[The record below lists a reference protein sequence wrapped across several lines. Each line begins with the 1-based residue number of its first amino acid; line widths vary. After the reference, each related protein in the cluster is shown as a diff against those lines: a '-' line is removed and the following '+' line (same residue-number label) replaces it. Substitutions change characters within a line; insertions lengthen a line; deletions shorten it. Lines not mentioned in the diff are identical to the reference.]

1 MGISW
6 AEMEG
11 DDNRFSSGIPKDN
24 KRLERSD
31 NKPHSEEQAAMET
44 RKRRR
49 DAAEHFAKNFSI
61 LDALRSNLP
70 EVFAAEILPKFDL
83 LSTLSLAQV
92 NKTYRDEV
100 WSVDGV
106 SSLEPKIK
114 ARAHVLMERAKK
126 NGGMHGEETNETNY
140 LNTKP
145 MYWAVKHGNVPA
157 VRALLAS
164 EEDVDRSLF
173 KEYIPVFWNVTGDFG
188 PLHLAADEGW
198 LPVVKA
204 LIQAGANVDNLY
216 ADDDEY
222 DDYYPNYGHPH
233 IRSETPLC
241 LAAGNGRVDICLE
254 LIKAGADVGLN
265 APLCDA
271 AAVGNV
277 DCVQA
282 LIDAGADVNCLRVRL
297 GSAPLETA
305 AGHGHVEIVKA
316 LIQAGA
322 DVNLRDGAGQT
333 PLFLASRGNNP
344 ICLMELLKAG
354 ADMNIASYPSEFE
367 PGFDDMHYDMH
378 TGITPLHV
386 AAFEGNESCVMLLV
400 QAGADVRKTDRTDDR
415 TPLSD
420 AERGAAEND
429 GEMKTR
435 YKNIVQALKY
445 AGA

>member
-70 EVFAAEILPKFDL
+70 EVFAAEILPKVDL

-92 NKTYRDEV
+92 NKKYRDEV
-100 WSVDGV
+100 WSVNGV

-114 ARAHVLMERAKK
+114 ARAHMLVERVKK
-126 NGGMHGEETNETNY
+126 NGMDNETNY
-140 LNTKP
+140 WNTKP

-173 KEYIPVFWNVTGDFG
+173 KEYIPRFYVWDDFG
-188 PLHLAADEGW
+188 PLHLAVDEGW

-216 ADDDEY
+216 AADDE
-222 DDYYPNYGHPH
+222 DEHYYENSYYPH

-254 LIKAGADVGLN
+254 LIKAGADVRLN
-265 APLCDA
+265 TPLRDA
-271 AAVGNV
+271 AAVGNL

-282 LIDAGADVNCLRVRL
+282 LIDAGADVNCFRL
-297 GSAPLETA
+297 WRAPLETA
-305 AGHGHVEIVKA
+305 AAHGHVEIVKA

-322 DVNLRDGAGQT
+322 DVNMRDGAGRT
-333 PLFLASRGNNP
+333 PLFHAAGTGNDP

-367 PGFDDMHYDMH
+367 PGFEDMH

-386 AAFEGNESCVMLLV
+386 AACEGNESCVMLLV

>member
-70 EVFAAEILPKFDL
+70 EVFAAEILPKVDL

-92 NKTYRDEV
+92 NKKYRDEV

-106 SSLEPKIK
+106 SSLQPKIN
-114 ARAHVLMERAKK
+114 AHSYMLMERAKK
-126 NGGMHGEETNETNY
+126 NGGMHGGETY
-140 LNTKP
+140 WNTKP

-164 EEDVDRSLF
+164 GVDVDRSLF
-173 KEYIPVFWNVTGDFG
+173 KEYIRVVYVWDDFG
-188 PLHLAADEGW
+188 PLHLAAAEGW

-222 DDYYPNYGHPH
+222 EHSYYPH

-254 LIKAGADVGLN
+254 LIKAGADVRLN
-265 APLCDA
+265 APLRDA

-333 PLFLASRGNNP
+333 PLFSAAAGKKP
-344 ICLMELLKAG
+344 TCLMELLKAG

-367 PGFDDMHYDMH
+367 PGFDDMDY
-378 TGITPLHV
+378 GITPLHV
-386 AAFEGNESCVMLLV
+386 SVLEGNESCVMLLV
-400 QAGADVRKTDRTDDR
+400 QAGADVRKTDRLDGM

-420 AERGAAEND
+420 AERFAARND
-429 GEMKTR
+429 GERKTR

>member
-1 MGISW
+1 
-6 AEMEG
+6 MEG

-92 NKTYRDEV
+92 NKKYRDEV
-100 WSVDGV
+100 WSVNGV
-106 SSLEPKIK
+106 SSLQPKIN
-114 ARAHVLMERAKK
+114 AHSYMLMERAKK
-126 NGGMHGEETNETNY
+126 NGGMHGGETY
-140 LNTKP
+140 WNTKP

-164 EEDVDRSLF
+164 GVDVDRSLF
-173 KEYIPVFWNVTGDFG
+173 KEYIRVVYVWDDFG
-188 PLHLAADEGW
+188 PLHLAAAEGW

-222 DDYYPNYGHPH
+222 EHSYYPH

-254 LIKAGADVGLN
+254 VIKAGADVRLN
-265 APLCDA
+265 APLRDA

-277 DCVQA
+277 DCVQV
-282 LIDAGADVNCLRVRL
+282 LIDAGADVNCLRL

-322 DVNLRDGAGQT
+322 DVNIRDGAGQT
-333 PLFLASRGNNP
+333 PLFSAAAGKKP
-344 ICLMELLKAG
+344 TCLMELLKAG

-367 PGFDDMHYDMH
+367 PGFDDMDY
-378 TGITPLHV
+378 GITPLHV
-386 AAFEGNESCVMLLV
+386 SVLEGNESCVMLLV
-400 QAGADVRKTDRTDDR
+400 QAGADVRKTDRLDGM

-420 AERGAAEND
+420 AERFAARND
-429 GEMKTR
+429 GERKTR

>member
-1 MGISW
+1 
-6 AEMEG
+6 MEG

-92 NKTYRDEV
+92 NKKYRDEV
-100 WSVDGV
+100 WSVNGV
-106 SSLEPKIK
+106 SSLQPKIN
-114 ARAHVLMERAKK
+114 AHSYMLMERAKK
-126 NGGMHGEETNETNY
+126 NGGMHGGETY
-140 LNTKP
+140 WNTKP

-164 EEDVDRSLF
+164 GVDVDRSLF
-173 KEYIPVFWNVTGDFG
+173 KEYIRVVYVWDDFG
-188 PLHLAADEGW
+188 PLHLAAAEGW

-222 DDYYPNYGHPH
+222 EHSYYPH

-254 LIKAGADVGLN
+254 VIKAGADVRLN
-265 APLCDA
+265 APLRDA

-277 DCVQA
+277 DCVQV
-282 LIDAGADVNCLRVRL
+282 LIDAGADVNCLRL

-333 PLFLASRGNNP
+333 PLFSAAAGKKP
-344 ICLMELLKAG
+344 TCLMELLKAG

-367 PGFDDMHYDMH
+367 PGFDDMDY
-378 TGITPLHV
+378 GITPLHV
-386 AAFEGNESCVMLLV
+386 SVLEGNESCVMLLV
-400 QAGADVRKTDRTDDR
+400 QAGADVRKTDRLDGM

-420 AERGAAEND
+420 AERFAARND
-429 GEMKTR
+429 GERKTR

>member
-1 MGISW
+1 MGISRW

-70 EVFAAEILPKFDL
+70 EVFAAEILPKVDL

-92 NKTYRDEV
+92 NKKYRDEV

-106 SSLEPKIK
+106 SSLQPKIN
-114 ARAHVLMERAKK
+114 AHSYMLMERAKK

-173 KEYIPVFWNVTGDFG
+173 KEYIPRFYVWDDFG
-188 PLHLAADEGW
+188 PLHLAVDEGW

-216 ADDDEY
+216 ADYDEY
-222 DDYYPNYGHPH
+222 ENSAYPD

-254 LIKAGADVGLN
+254 LIKAGADVRLN
-265 APLCDA
+265 APLRDA
-271 AAVGNV
+271 AAVGNL

-282 LIDAGADVNCLRVRL
+282 LIDAGADVNCFRL
-297 GSAPLETA
+297 WRAPLETA
-305 AGHGHVEIVKA
+305 AAHGHVEIVKA

-322 DVNLRDGAGQT
+322 DVNMRDGAGRT
-333 PLFLASRGNNP
+333 PLFHAAGTGNDP

-367 PGFDDMHYDMH
+367 PGFEDMH

-386 AAFEGNESCVMLLV
+386 AACEGNESCVMLLV

-420 AERGAAEND
+420 AERGAARND
-429 GEMKTR
+429 GEKKTR

>member
-1 MGISW
+1 MTTTDFPRGFRKTTNASNAPITSLT
-6 AEMEG
+6 
-11 DDNRFSSGIPKDN
+11 P
-24 KRLERSD
+24 
-31 NKPHSEEQAAMET
+31 EEQAAMET

-70 EVFAAEILPKFDL
+70 EVFAAEILPKVDL

-92 NKTYRDEV
+92 NKKYRDEV

-106 SSLEPKIK
+106 SSLQPKIN
-114 ARAHVLMERAKK
+114 AHSYMLMERAKK
-126 NGGMHGEETNETNY
+126 NGDMHGGETY
-140 LNTKP
+140 WNTKP

-173 KEYIPVFWNVTGDFG
+173 KEYIPRFYVWDDFG
-188 PLHLAADEGW
+188 PLHLAVDEGW

-216 ADDDEY
+216 AADDE
-222 DDYYPNYGHPH
+222 DEHYYENSYYPH

-254 LIKAGADVGLN
+254 LIKAGADVRLN
-265 APLCDA
+265 APLRDA
-271 AAVGNV
+271 AAVGNL

-282 LIDAGADVNCLRVRL
+282 LIDAGADVNCFRL
-297 GSAPLETA
+297 WRAPLETA
-305 AGHGHVEIVKA
+305 AAHGHVEIVKA

-322 DVNLRDGAGQT
+322 DVNMRDGAGRT
-333 PLFLASRGNNP
+333 PLFHAAGTGNDP

-367 PGFDDMHYDMH
+367 PGFDDMH

-386 AAFEGNESCVMLLV
+386 AACEGNESCVMLLV
-400 QAGADVRKTDRTDDR
+400 QAGADVRKTDRTDGR

-420 AERGAAEND
+420 AEEGAAGND
-429 GEMKTR
+429 GEKKTR

>member
-1 MGISW
+1 
-6 AEMEG
+6 
-11 DDNRFSSGIPKDN
+11 
-24 KRLERSD
+24 
-31 NKPHSEEQAAMET
+31 MET

-61 LDALRSNLP
+61 LDALHSNLP
-70 EVFAAEILPKFDL
+70 EVFAAEILPKVDL

-92 NKTYRDEV
+92 NKKYRDEV
-100 WSVDGV
+100 WSVNGV

-114 ARAHVLMERAKK
+114 AHSYMLMERAKK
-126 NGGMHGEETNETNY
+126 NGGMHGGETY
-140 LNTKP
+140 WNTKP

-173 KEYIPVFWNVTGDFG
+173 KEYIPRFWNVTGDFG
-188 PLHLAADEGW
+188 PLHLAVDEGW

-222 DDYYPNYGHPH
+222 ENSYYPH

-254 LIKAGADVGLN
+254 LIKAGADVRLN
-265 APLCDA
+265 TPLRDA

-277 DCVQA
+277 DCVQV
-282 LIDAGADVNCLRVRL
+282 LIDAGADVNCLRL

-305 AGHGHVEIVKA
+305 AAHGHVEIVKA

-322 DVNLRDGAGQT
+322 DVNMRDGAGRT
-333 PLFLASRGNNP
+333 PLFHAAGTGNDP

-367 PGFDDMHYDMH
+367 PGFDDMDY
-378 TGITPLHV
+378 GITPLHV
-386 AAFEGNESCVMLLV
+386 SVLEGNESCVMLLV

-420 AERGAAEND
+420 AERGAEND
-429 GEMKTR
+429 GEKKTR
-435 YKNIVQALKY
+435 YMNIVQALKY

>member
-1 MGISW
+1 MGISRW

-92 NKTYRDEV
+92 NKKYRDEV
-100 WSVDGV
+100 WSVNGV
-106 SSLEPKIK
+106 SSLQPKIN
-114 ARAHVLMERAKK
+114 AHSYMLMERAKK
-126 NGGMHGEETNETNY
+126 NGGMHGGETY
-140 LNTKP
+140 WNTKP

-164 EEDVDRSLF
+164 GVDVDRSLF
-173 KEYIPVFWNVTGDFG
+173 KEYIRVVYVWDDFG
-188 PLHLAADEGW
+188 PLHLAAAEGW

-222 DDYYPNYGHPH
+222 EHSYYPH

-254 LIKAGADVGLN
+254 LIKAGADVRLN
-265 APLCDA
+265 APLRDA

-277 DCVQA
+277 DCVQV

-322 DVNLRDGAGQT
+322 DVNMRDGAGRT
-333 PLFLASRGNNP
+333 PLFHAAGTGNDP

-367 PGFDDMHYDMH
+367 PGFEDMH

-386 AAFEGNESCVMLLV
+386 AACEGNESCVMLLV

-420 AERGAAEND
+420 AERGAARND
-429 GEMKTR
+429 GEKKTR

>member
-1 MGISW
+1 MGISRW

-70 EVFAAEILPKFDL
+70 EVFAAEILPKVDL

-92 NKTYRDEV
+92 NKKYRDEV

-106 SSLEPKIK
+106 SSLQPKIN
-114 ARAHVLMERAKK
+114 AHSYMLMERAKK
-126 NGGMHGEETNETNY
+126 NGGMHGGETY
-140 LNTKP
+140 WNTKP

-173 KEYIPVFWNVTGDFG
+173 KEYIPRFYVWDDFG
-188 PLHLAADEGW
+188 PLHLAVDEGW

-216 ADDDEY
+216 ADDDE
-222 DDYYPNYGHPH
+222 DEHYYENSYYPH

-241 LAAGNGRVDICLE
+241 LAAGKGRVDICLE
-254 LIKAGADVGLN
+254 LIKAGADVRLN
-265 APLCDA
+265 APLRDA
-271 AAVGNV
+271 AAVGNL

-282 LIDAGADVNCLRVRL
+282 LIDAGADVNCFRL
-297 GSAPLETA
+297 WRAPLETA
-305 AGHGHVEIVKA
+305 AAHGHVEIVKA

-322 DVNLRDGAGQT
+322 DVNMRDGAGRT
-333 PLFLASRGNNP
+333 PLFSAAAGKKP
-344 ICLMELLKAG
+344 TCLMELLKAG

-367 PGFDDMHYDMH
+367 PGFEDMH

-386 AAFEGNESCVMLLV
+386 AACEGNESCVMLLV

-420 AERGAAEND
+420 AERGAARND
-429 GEMKTR
+429 GEKKTR

>member
-173 KEYIPVFWNVTGDFG
+173 KEYIPRFYVWDDFG
-188 PLHLAADEGW
+188 PLHLAVDEGW

-216 ADDDEY
+216 AADDE
-222 DDYYPNYGHPH
+222 DEHYYENSYYPH

-254 LIKAGADVGLN
+254 LIKAGADVRLN
-265 APLCDA
+265 APLRDA
-271 AAVGNV
+271 AAVGNL

-282 LIDAGADVNCLRVRL
+282 LIDAGADVNCFRL
-297 GSAPLETA
+297 WRAPLETA
-305 AGHGHVEIVKA
+305 AAHGHVEIVKA

-322 DVNLRDGAGQT
+322 DVNMRDGAGRT
-333 PLFLASRGNNP
+333 PLFHAAGTGNDP

-367 PGFDDMHYDMH
+367 PGFEDMH

-386 AAFEGNESCVMLLV
+386 AACEGNESCVMLLV

-420 AERGAAEND
+420 AERGAARND
-429 GEMKTR
+429 GEKKTR

>member
-1 MGISW
+1 
-6 AEMEG
+6 MEG

-92 NKTYRDEV
+92 NKKYRDEV
-100 WSVDGV
+100 WSVNGV
-106 SSLEPKIK
+106 SSLQPKIN
-114 ARAHVLMERAKK
+114 AHSYMLMERAKK
-126 NGGMHGEETNETNY
+126 NGGMHGGETY
-140 LNTKP
+140 WNTKP

-164 EEDVDRSLF
+164 GVDVDRSLF
-173 KEYIPVFWNVTGDFG
+173 KEYIRVVYVWDDFG
-188 PLHLAADEGW
+188 PLHLAAAEGW

-222 DDYYPNYGHPH
+222 EHSYYPH

-254 LIKAGADVGLN
+254 LIKAGADVRLN
-265 APLCDA
+265 APLRDA
-271 AAVGNV
+271 AAVGN
-277 DCVQA
+277 
-282 LIDAGADVNCLRVRL
+282 AGADVNCLRL

-322 DVNLRDGAGQT
+322 DVNIRDGAGQT
-333 PLFLASRGNNP
+333 PLFSAAAGKKP
-344 ICLMELLKAG
+344 TCLMELLKAG

-367 PGFDDMHYDMH
+367 PGFDDMDY
-378 TGITPLHV
+378 GITPLHV
-386 AAFEGNESCVMLLV
+386 SVLEGNESCVMLLV
-400 QAGADVRKTDRTDDR
+400 QAGADVRKTDRLDGM

-420 AERGAAEND
+420 AERFAARND
-429 GEMKTR
+429 GERKTR

>member
-92 NKTYRDEV
+92 NKKYRDEV
-100 WSVDGV
+100 WSVNGV
-106 SSLEPKIK
+106 SSLQPKIN
-114 ARAHVLMERAKK
+114 AHSYMLMERAKK
-126 NGGMHGEETNETNY
+126 NGGMHGGETY
-140 LNTKP
+140 WNTKP

-164 EEDVDRSLF
+164 GVDVDRSLF
-173 KEYIPVFWNVTGDFG
+173 KEYIRVVYVWDDFG
-188 PLHLAADEGW
+188 PLHLAAAEGW

-222 DDYYPNYGHPH
+222 EHSYYPH

-254 LIKAGADVGLN
+254 LIKAGADVRLN
-265 APLCDA
+265 APLRDA

-277 DCVQA
+277 DCVQV
-282 LIDAGADVNCLRVRL
+282 LIDAGADVNCLRL

-322 DVNLRDGAGQT
+322 DVNIRDGAGQT
-333 PLFLASRGNNP
+333 PLFSAAAGKKP
-344 ICLMELLKAG
+344 TCLMELLKAG

-367 PGFDDMHYDMH
+367 PGFDDMDY
-378 TGITPLHV
+378 GITPLHV
-386 AAFEGNESCVMLLV
+386 SVLEGNESCVMLLV
-400 QAGADVRKTDRTDDR
+400 QAGADVRKTDRLDGM

-420 AERGAAEND
+420 AERFAARND
-429 GEMKTR
+429 GERKTR

>member
-1 MGISW
+1 MGISRW

-92 NKTYRDEV
+92 NKKYRDEV
-100 WSVDGV
+100 WSVNGV

-114 ARAHVLMERAKK
+114 AHSYMLMERAKK
-126 NGGMHGEETNETNY
+126 NGGMHGGETY
-140 LNTKP
+140 WNTKP

-164 EEDVDRSLF
+164 GVDVDRSLF
-173 KEYIPVFWNVTGDFG
+173 KEYIRVVYVWDDFG
-188 PLHLAADEGW
+188 PLHLAAAEGW

-222 DDYYPNYGHPH
+222 EHSYYPH

-254 LIKAGADVGLN
+254 LIKAGADVRLN
-265 APLCDA
+265 APLRDA

-277 DCVQA
+277 DCVQV
-282 LIDAGADVNCLRVRL
+282 LIDAGADVNCLRL

-322 DVNLRDGAGQT
+322 DVNMRDGAGRT
-333 PLFLASRGNNP
+333 PLFHAAGTGNDP

-367 PGFDDMHYDMH
+367 PGFDDMDY
-378 TGITPLHV
+378 GITPLHV
-386 AAFEGNESCVMLLV
+386 SVLEGNESCVMLLV
-400 QAGADVRKTDRTDDR
+400 QAGADVRKTDRLDGM

-420 AERGAAEND
+420 AERFAARND
-429 GEMKTR
+429 GERKTR

>member
-1 MGISW
+1 MGISCW

-70 EVFAAEILPKFDL
+70 EVFAAEILPKVDL

-92 NKTYRDEV
+92 NKKYRDEV

-106 SSLEPKIK
+106 SSLQPKIN
-114 ARAHVLMERAKK
+114 AHSYMLMERAKK
-126 NGGMHGEETNETNY
+126 NGGMHGGETY
-140 LNTKP
+140 WNTKP

-173 KEYIPVFWNVTGDFG
+173 KEYIPRFYVWDDFG
-188 PLHLAADEGW
+188 PLHLAVDEGW

-216 ADDDEY
+216 AADDE
-222 DDYYPNYGHPH
+222 DEHYYENSYYPH

-254 LIKAGADVGLN
+254 LIKAGADVRLN
-265 APLCDA
+265 APLRDA
-271 AAVGNV
+271 AAVGNL

-282 LIDAGADVNCLRVRL
+282 LIDAGADVNCFRL
-297 GSAPLETA
+297 WRAPLETA
-305 AGHGHVEIVKA
+305 AAHGHVEIVKA

-322 DVNLRDGAGQT
+322 DVNMRDGAGRT
-333 PLFLASRGNNP
+333 PLFHAAGTGNDP

-367 PGFDDMHYDMH
+367 PGFEDMDY
-378 TGITPLHV
+378 GITPLHV
-386 AAFEGNESCVMLLV
+386 SVLEGNESCVMLLV

-420 AERGAAEND
+420 AERGAARND
-429 GEMKTR
+429 GEKKTR

>member
-1 MGISW
+1 MGISCW

-70 EVFAAEILPKFDL
+70 EVFAAEILPKVDL

-92 NKTYRDEV
+92 NKKYRDEV
-100 WSVDGV
+100 WSVNGV
-106 SSLEPKIK
+106 SSLEPKIN
-114 ARAHVLMERAKK
+114 ARANMLVERDKK
-126 NGGMHGEETNETNY
+126 KGMDPRENY
-140 LNTKP
+140 WITEPL
-145 MYWAVKHGNVPA
+145 YHAVKHGNVPA

-164 EEDVDRSLF
+164 GVDVDRSLM
-173 KEYIPVFWNVTGDFG
+173 KDYIDKGYYMPPNDFSA
-188 PLHLAADEGW
+188 LHLAIDEGW
-198 LPVVKA
+198 LPVVKV
-204 LIQAGANVDNLY
+204 LIEAGANVDNLY

-254 LIKAGADVGLN
+254 VIKAGADVRLN
-265 APLCDA
+265 APLRDA

-277 DCVQA
+277 DCVQV

-322 DVNLRDGAGQT
+322 DVNLRDGARQT

-367 PGFDDMHYDMH
+367 PGFEDMH

-386 AAFEGNESCVMLLV
+386 AACEGNESCVMLLV

>member
-92 NKTYRDEV
+92 NKKYRDEV
-100 WSVDGV
+100 WSVNGV
-106 SSLEPKIK
+106 SSLQPKIN
-114 ARAHVLMERAKK
+114 AHSYMLMERAKK
-126 NGGMHGEETNETNY
+126 NGGMHGGETY
-140 LNTKP
+140 WNTKP

-164 EEDVDRSLF
+164 GVDVDRSLF
-173 KEYIPVFWNVTGDFG
+173 KEYIRVVYVWDDFG
-188 PLHLAADEGW
+188 PLHLAAAEGW

-222 DDYYPNYGHPH
+222 EHSYYPH

-254 LIKAGADVGLN
+254 LIKAGADVRLN
-265 APLCDA
+265 APLRDA

-277 DCVQA
+277 DCVQV
-282 LIDAGADVNCLRVRL
+282 LIDAGADVNCLRL
-297 GSAPLETA
+297 GSVPLETA

-322 DVNLRDGAGQT
+322 DVNLQVGAGQT

-367 PGFDDMHYDMH
+367 PGFDDMDY
-378 TGITPLHV
+378 GITPLHV
-386 AAFEGNESCVMLLV
+386 SVLEGNESCVMLLV

>member
-92 NKTYRDEV
+92 NKKYRDEV
-100 WSVDGV
+100 WSVNGV
-106 SSLEPKIK
+106 SSLQPKIN
-114 ARAHVLMERAKK
+114 AHSYMLMERAKK
-126 NGGMHGEETNETNY
+126 NGGMHGGETY
-140 LNTKP
+140 WNTKP

-164 EEDVDRSLF
+164 GVDVDRSLF
-173 KEYIPVFWNVTGDFG
+173 KEYIRVVYVWDDFG
-188 PLHLAADEGW
+188 PLHLAAAEGW

-222 DDYYPNYGHPH
+222 EHSYYPH

-254 LIKAGADVGLN
+254 VIKAGADVRLN
-265 APLCDA
+265 APLRDA

-277 DCVQA
+277 DCVQV
-282 LIDAGADVNCLRVRL
+282 LIDAGADVNCLRL

-322 DVNLRDGAGQT
+322 DVNIRDGAGQT
-333 PLFLASRGNNP
+333 PLFSAAAGKKP
-344 ICLMELLKAG
+344 TCLMELLKAG

-367 PGFDDMHYDMH
+367 PGFDDMDY
-378 TGITPLHV
+378 GITPLHV
-386 AAFEGNESCVMLLV
+386 SVLEGNESCVMLLV
-400 QAGADVRKTDRTDDR
+400 QAGADVRKTDRTDGI

-420 AERGAAEND
+420 AEEGAAEKD
-429 GEMKTR
+429 GEKKTR

>member
-1 MGISW
+1 MGISRW

-49 DAAEHFAKNFSI
+49 DAAEHFAKNYSI

-92 NKTYRDEV
+92 NKKYRDEV
-100 WSVDGV
+100 WSVNGV

-114 ARAHVLMERAKK
+114 AHSYMLMERAKK
-126 NGGMHGEETNETNY
+126 NGGMHGGETY
-140 LNTKP
+140 WNTKP
-145 MYWAVKHGNVPA
+145 MNWAVKHGNVPA

-173 KEYIPVFWNVTGDFG
+173 KEYIPRFYVWDDFG
-188 PLHLAADEGW
+188 PLHLAVDEGW

-222 DDYYPNYGHPH
+222 EHSYYPH

-254 LIKAGADVGLN
+254 LIKAGADVRLN
-265 APLCDA
+265 APLRDA

-277 DCVQA
+277 DCVQV
-282 LIDAGADVNCLRVRL
+282 LIDAGADVNCLRL

-322 DVNLRDGAGQT
+322 DVNLRDGARQT

-367 PGFDDMHYDMH
+367 PGFEDMH

-386 AAFEGNESCVMLLV
+386 AACEGNESCVMLLV
-400 QAGADVRKTDRTDDR
+400 QAGADVRKTDRTDGI

-420 AERGAAEND
+420 AEEGAAEKD
-429 GEMKTR
+429 GEKKTR

>member
-1 MGISW
+1 MGAKCVWGSSRW

-70 EVFAAEILPKFDL
+70 EVFAAEILPKVDL

-92 NKTYRDEV
+92 NKKYRDEV
-100 WSVDGV
+100 WSVNGV
-106 SSLEPKIK
+106 SSLQPKIN
-114 ARAHVLMERAKK
+114 AHSYMLMERAKK
-126 NGGMHGEETNETNY
+126 NGGMHGGETY
-140 LNTKP
+140 WNTKP

-164 EEDVDRSLF
+164 GVDVDRSLF
-173 KEYIPVFWNVTGDFG
+173 KEYIRVVYVWDDFG
-188 PLHLAADEGW
+188 PLHLAAAEGW

-222 DDYYPNYGHPH
+222 EHSYYPH

-254 LIKAGADVGLN
+254 LIKAGADVRLN
-265 APLCDA
+265 APLRDA

-277 DCVQA
+277 DCVQV
-282 LIDAGADVNCLRVRL
+282 LIDAGADVNCLRL

-322 DVNLRDGAGQT
+322 DVNIRDGAGQT
-333 PLFLASRGNNP
+333 PLFSAAAGKKP
-344 ICLMELLKAG
+344 TCLMELLKAG

-367 PGFDDMHYDMH
+367 PGFDDMDY
-378 TGITPLHV
+378 GITPLHV
-386 AAFEGNESCVMLLV
+386 SVLEGNESCVMLLV

-420 AERGAAEND
+420 AERFAARND
-429 GEMKTR
+429 GERKTR

>member
-1 MGISW
+1 
-6 AEMEG
+6 MEG

-70 EVFAAEILPKFDL
+70 EVFAAEILPKVDL

-92 NKTYRDEV
+92 NKKYRDEV

-106 SSLEPKIK
+106 SSLQPKIN
-114 ARAHVLMERAKK
+114 AHSYMLMERAKK
-126 NGGMHGEETNETNY
+126 NGGMHGGETY
-140 LNTKP
+140 WNTKP

-173 KEYIPVFWNVTGDFG
+173 KEYIPRFYVWDDFG
-188 PLHLAADEGW
+188 PLHLDVDEGW

-216 ADDDEY
+216 AADDE
-222 DDYYPNYGHPH
+222 DEHYYENSYYPH

-241 LAAGNGRVDICLE
+241 LAAGDGRVDICLE
-254 LIKAGADVGLN
+254 LIKAGADVRLN
-265 APLCDA
+265 APLRDA
-271 AAVGNV
+271 AAVGNL

-282 LIDAGADVNCLRVRL
+282 LIDAGADVNCFRLLR
-297 GSAPLETA
+297 APLETA

-322 DVNLRDGAGQT
+322 DVNLRDGARQT

-420 AERGAAEND
+420 AERGAARND
-429 GEMKTR
+429 GEKKTR

>member
-1 MGISW
+1 
-6 AEMEG
+6 
-11 DDNRFSSGIPKDN
+11 
-24 KRLERSD
+24 
-31 NKPHSEEQAAMET
+31 
-44 RKRRR
+44 
-49 DAAEHFAKNFSI
+49 
-61 LDALRSNLP
+61 
-70 EVFAAEILPKFDL
+70 
-83 LSTLSLAQV
+83 V
-92 NKTYRDEV
+92 NKKYRDEV
-100 WSVDGV
+100 WSVNGV
-106 SSLEPKIK
+106 SSLQPKIN
-114 ARAHVLMERAKK
+114 AHSYMLMERAKK
-126 NGGMHGEETNETNY
+126 NGGMHGGETY
-140 LNTKP
+140 WNTKP

-164 EEDVDRSLF
+164 GVDVDRSLF
-173 KEYIPVFWNVTGDFG
+173 KEYIRVVYVWDDFG
-188 PLHLAADEGW
+188 PLHLAAAEGW

-222 DDYYPNYGHPH
+222 EHSYYPH

-254 LIKAGADVGLN
+254 VIKAGADVRLN
-265 APLCDA
+265 APLRDA

-277 DCVQA
+277 DCVQV
-282 LIDAGADVNCLRVRL
+282 LIDAGADVNCLRL

-322 DVNLRDGAGQT
+322 DVNIRDGAGQT
-333 PLFLASRGNNP
+333 PLFSAAAGKKP
-344 ICLMELLKAG
+344 TCLMELLKAG

-367 PGFDDMHYDMH
+367 PGFDDMDY
-378 TGITPLHV
+378 GITPLHV
-386 AAFEGNESCVMLLV
+386 SVLEGNESCVMLLV
-400 QAGADVRKTDRTDDR
+400 QAGADVRKTDRLDGM

-420 AERGAAEND
+420 AERFAARND
-429 GEMKTR
+429 GERKTR

>member
-1 MGISW
+1 
-6 AEMEG
+6 MEG

-92 NKTYRDEV
+92 NKKYRDEV
-100 WSVDGV
+100 WSVNGV

-114 ARAHVLMERAKK
+114 AHSYMLMERAKK
-126 NGGMHGEETNETNY
+126 NGGMHGGETY
-140 LNTKP
+140 WNTKP

-164 EEDVDRSLF
+164 GVDVDRSLF
-173 KEYIPVFWNVTGDFG
+173 KEYIRVVYVWDDFG

-222 DDYYPNYGHPH
+222 ENSYYPH
-233 IRSETPLC
+233 IRSETLLC

-265 APLCDA
+265 TPLRDA

-277 DCVQA
+277 DCVQV
-282 LIDAGADVNCLRVRL
+282 LIDAGADVNCLRL

-322 DVNLRDGAGQT
+322 DVNMRDGAGRT
-333 PLFLASRGNNP
+333 PLFHAAGTGNDP

-354 ADMNIASYPSEFE
+354 ADMNIASYPSEFP
-367 PGFDDMHYDMH
+367 PGFDDMHSGM
-378 TGITPLHV
+378 TPSHV
-386 AAFEGNESCVMLLV
+386 AALEGNESCVMLLV

-420 AERGAAEND
+420 AERGAARND
-429 GEMKTR
+429 GEKKTR

>member
-1 MGISW
+1 MGISRW

-70 EVFAAEILPKFDL
+70 EVFAAEILPKVDL

-92 NKTYRDEV
+92 NKKYRDEV

-106 SSLEPKIK
+106 SSLQPKIN
-114 ARAHVLMERAKK
+114 ARANMLVERDKK
-126 NGGMHGEETNETNY
+126 KGMDPRENY
-140 LNTKP
+140 WITEPL
-145 MYWAVKHGNVPA
+145 YHAVKHGNVPA

-164 EEDVDRSLF
+164 GVDVDRSLM
-173 KEYIPVFWNVTGDFG
+173 KDYIDKGYYMPSNDFSA
-188 PLHLAADEGW
+188 LHLAIDEGW
-198 LPVVKA
+198 LPVVKV
-204 LIQAGANVDNLY
+204 LIEAGANVDNLY
-216 ADDDEY
+216 DRGQF
-222 DDYYPNYGHPH
+222 YYG
-233 IRSETPLC
+233 TPLC
-241 LAAGNGRVDICLE
+241 RAAISGRVEVCLE
-254 LIKAGADVGLN
+254 LMKAGADVSLGN
-265 APLCDA
+265 PICYA
-271 AAVGNV
+271 ARGGNV

-282 LIDAGADVNCLRVRL
+282 LINAGADVNLPNEN
-297 GSAPLETA
+297 SPLQIA
-305 AGHGHVEIVKA
+305 AASGRVEIVKA

-322 DVNLRDGAGQT
+322 DVNMRNESGKT
-333 PLFLASRGNNP
+333 PLFLASEASLMPNPGDNNP
-344 ICLMELLKAG
+344 TCVLELLKAG
-354 ADMNIASYPSEFE
+354 ADMNIASYVAPSYDPELVFQY
-367 PGFDDMHYDMH
+367 FDV
-378 TGITPLHV
+378 GPLPNKPLGVTPLHV

-400 QAGADVRKTDRTDDR
+400 QAGADVRKTDRTDGR

-420 AERGAAEND
+420 AEEGAAEND
-429 GEMKTR
+429 GEKKTR

>member
-1 MGISW
+1 
-6 AEMEG
+6 MEG

-70 EVFAAEILPKFDL
+70 EVFAAEILPKVDL

-92 NKTYRDEV
+92 NKKYRDEV

-106 SSLEPKIK
+106 SSLQPKIN
-114 ARAHVLMERAKK
+114 AHSYMLMERAKK
-126 NGGMHGEETNETNY
+126 NGGMHGGETY
-140 LNTKP
+140 WNTKP

-164 EEDVDRSLF
+164 GVDVDRSLF
-173 KEYIPVFWNVTGDFG
+173 KEYIRVVYVWDDFG
-188 PLHLAADEGW
+188 PLHLAAAEGW

-222 DDYYPNYGHPH
+222 EHSYYPH

-254 LIKAGADVGLN
+254 LIKAGADVRLN
-265 APLCDA
+265 APLRDA
-271 AAVGNV
+271 AAVGNM
-277 DCVQA
+277 DCVQV
-282 LIDAGADVNCLRVRL
+282 LIDAGADVNCLRL

-322 DVNLRDGAGQT
+322 DVNMRVGAGRT
-333 PLFLASRGNNP
+333 PLFHAAGTGNDP

-420 AERGAAEND
+420 AERGAARND
-429 GEMKTR
+429 GEKKTR

>member
-1 MGISW
+1 
-6 AEMEG
+6 MEG

-61 LDALRSNLP
+61 LDALHSNLP
-70 EVFAAEILPKFDL
+70 EVFAAEILPKVDL

-92 NKTYRDEV
+92 NKKYRDEV
-100 WSVDGV
+100 WSVNGV

-114 ARAHVLMERAKK
+114 AHSYMLMERAKK
-126 NGGMHGEETNETNY
+126 NGGMHGGETY
-140 LNTKP
+140 WNTKP

-164 EEDVDRSLF
+164 GVDVDRSLF
-173 KEYIPVFWNVTGDFG
+173 KEYIRVVYVWDDFG

-222 DDYYPNYGHPH
+222 ENSYYPH

-254 LIKAGADVGLN
+254 LIKAGADVRLN
-265 APLCDA
+265 TPLRDA

-282 LIDAGADVNCLRVRL
+282 LINAGADVNCLRL

-305 AGHGHVEIVKA
+305 AAHGHVEIVKA

-322 DVNLRDGAGQT
+322 DVNLRDGAGRT
-333 PLFLASRGNNP
+333 PLFSAASRENNP

-354 ADMNIASYPSEFE
+354 ADMNIASYPSEFP
-367 PGFDDMHYDMH
+367 PGFDDMHSGM
-378 TGITPLHV
+378 TPLHV
-386 AAFEGNESCVMLLV
+386 AALEGNESCVMLLV

-420 AERGAAEND
+420 AERGAEND
-429 GEMKTR
+429 GEKKTR
-435 YKNIVQALKY
+435 YMNIVQALKY

>member
-1 MGISW
+1 MGISCW

-70 EVFAAEILPKFDL
+70 EVFAAEILPKVDL

-92 NKTYRDEV
+92 NKKYRDEV
-100 WSVDGV
+100 WSVNGV
-106 SSLEPKIK
+106 SSLEPKIN
-114 ARAHVLMERAKK
+114 AHSYMLMERAKK
-126 NGGMHGEETNETNY
+126 NGGMHGGETY
-140 LNTKP
+140 WNTKP

-173 KEYIPVFWNVTGDFG
+173 KEYIRVVYVWDDFG
-188 PLHLAADEGW
+188 PLHLAAAEGW

-222 DDYYPNYGHPH
+222 EHSYYPH

-254 LIKAGADVGLN
+254 LIKAGADVRLN
-265 APLCDA
+265 APLRDA

-277 DCVQA
+277 DCVQV
-282 LIDAGADVNCLRVRL
+282 LIDAGADVNCLRL

-333 PLFLASRGNNP
+333 PLFSAAAGKKP
-344 ICLMELLKAG
+344 TCLMELLKAG

-420 AERGAAEND
+420 AERGAARND
-429 GEMKTR
+429 GEKKTR

>member
-92 NKTYRDEV
+92 NKKYRDEV
-100 WSVDGV
+100 WSVNGV
-106 SSLEPKIK
+106 SSLQPKIN
-114 ARAHVLMERAKK
+114 AHSYMLMERAKK
-126 NGGMHGEETNETNY
+126 NGGMHGGETY
-140 LNTKP
+140 WNTKP

-164 EEDVDRSLF
+164 GVDVDRSLF
-173 KEYIPVFWNVTGDFG
+173 KEYIRVVYVWDDFG
-188 PLHLAADEGW
+188 PLHLAAAEGW

-222 DDYYPNYGHPH
+222 EHSYYPH

-254 LIKAGADVGLN
+254 VIKAGADVRLN
-265 APLCDA
+265 APLRDA

-277 DCVQA
+277 DCVQV
-282 LIDAGADVNCLRVRL
+282 LIDAGADVNCLRL

-322 DVNLRDGAGQT
+322 DVNIRDGAGQT
-333 PLFLASRGNNP
+333 PLFSAAAGKKP
-344 ICLMELLKAG
+344 TCLMELLKAG

-367 PGFDDMHYDMH
+367 PGFDDMDY
-378 TGITPLHV
+378 GITPLHV
-386 AAFEGNESCVMLLV
+386 SVLEGNESCVMLLV
-400 QAGADVRKTDRTDDR
+400 QAGADVRKTDRLDGM

-420 AERGAAEND
+420 AERFAARND
-429 GEMKTR
+429 GERKTR

>member
-1 MGISW
+1 
-6 AEMEG
+6 MEG

-92 NKTYRDEV
+92 NKKYRDEV
-100 WSVDGV
+100 WSVNGV
-106 SSLEPKIK
+106 SSLQPKIN
-114 ARAHVLMERAKK
+114 AHSYMLMERAKK
-126 NGGMHGEETNETNY
+126 NGGMHGGETY
-140 LNTKP
+140 WNTKP

-164 EEDVDRSLF
+164 GVDVDRSLF
-173 KEYIPVFWNVTGDFG
+173 KEYIRVVYVWDDFG
-188 PLHLAADEGW
+188 PLHLAAAEGW

-222 DDYYPNYGHPH
+222 EHSYYPH

-254 LIKAGADVGLN
+254 LIKAGADVRLN
-265 APLCDA
+265 APLRDA

-277 DCVQA
+277 DCVQV
-282 LIDAGADVNCLRVRL
+282 LIDAGADVNCLRL

-322 DVNLRDGAGQT
+322 DVNIRDGAGQT
-333 PLFLASRGNNP
+333 PLFSAAAGKKP
-344 ICLMELLKAG
+344 TCLMELLKAG

-367 PGFDDMHYDMH
+367 PGFDDMDY
-378 TGITPLHV
+378 GITPLHV
-386 AAFEGNESCVMLLV
+386 SVLEGNESCVMLLV
-400 QAGADVRKTDRTDDR
+400 QAGADVRKTDRLDGM

-420 AERGAAEND
+420 AERFAARND
-429 GEMKTR
+429 GERKTR

>member
-92 NKTYRDEV
+92 NKKYRDEV
-100 WSVDGV
+100 WSVNGV
-106 SSLEPKIK
+106 SSLQPKIN
-114 ARAHVLMERAKK
+114 AHSYMLMERAKK
-126 NGGMHGEETNETNY
+126 NGGMHGGETY
-140 LNTKP
+140 WNTKP

-164 EEDVDRSLF
+164 GVDVDRSLF
-173 KEYIPVFWNVTGDFG
+173 KEYIRVVYVWDDFG
-188 PLHLAADEGW
+188 PLHLAAAEGW

-222 DDYYPNYGHPH
+222 EHSYYPH

-254 LIKAGADVGLN
+254 LIKAGADVRLN
-265 APLCDA
+265 APLRDA

-277 DCVQA
+277 DCVQV
-282 LIDAGADVNCLRVRL
+282 LIDAGADVNCLRL

-322 DVNLRDGAGQT
+322 DVNIRDGAGQT
-333 PLFLASRGNNP
+333 PLFSAAAGKKP
-344 ICLMELLKAG
+344 TCLMELLKAG

-367 PGFDDMHYDMH
+367 PGFDDMDY
-378 TGITPLHV
+378 GITPLHV
-386 AAFEGNESCVMLLV
+386 SVLEGNESCVMLLV
-400 QAGADVRKTDRTDDR
+400 QAGADVRKTDRTDGI

-420 AERGAAEND
+420 AEEGAAEKD
-429 GEMKTR
+429 GEKKTR

>member
-1 MGISW
+1 M
-6 AEMEG
+6 
-11 DDNRFSSGIPKDN
+11 
-24 KRLERSD
+24 
-31 NKPHSEEQAAMET
+31 Q
-44 RKRRR
+44 
-49 DAAEHFAKNFSI
+49 
-61 LDALRSNLP
+61 
-70 EVFAAEILPKFDL
+70 
-83 LSTLSLAQV
+83 
-92 NKTYRDEV
+92 
-100 WSVDGV
+100 
-106 SSLEPKIK
+106 PKIN
-114 ARAHVLMERAKK
+114 AHSYMLMERAKK
-126 NGGMHGEETNETNY
+126 NGGMHGGETY
-140 LNTKP
+140 WNTKP

-222 DDYYPNYGHPH
+222 EDYYPNYGDPH

-254 LIKAGADVGLN
+254 LIKAGADVRLN
-265 APLCDA
+265 APLRDA
-271 AAVGNV
+271 AAVGNL

-282 LIDAGADVNCLRVRL
+282 LIDAGADVNCFRL
-297 GSAPLETA
+297 WRAPLETA
-305 AGHGHVEIVKA
+305 AAHGHVEIVKA

-322 DVNLRDGAGQT
+322 DVNMRDGAGRT
-333 PLFLASRGNNP
+333 PLFHAAGTGNDP

-367 PGFDDMHYDMH
+367 PGFEDMH

-386 AAFEGNESCVMLLV
+386 AACEGNESCVMLLV

-420 AERGAAEND
+420 AERGAARND
-429 GEMKTR
+429 GEKKTR